1 MSTYRAGMQNL
12 RLEPMTEDQY
22 GRYRDGA
29 EADYARSIAASGSMP
44 LPEAEAKS
52 RADYQRLLPAGLGT
66 PGHRLWTVYDGD
78 VEVGL
83 LWLHTEQKSDGL
95 HAFIYDVEVREELRR
110 RGYGRGIMQ
119 AVDRWCR
126 EAGVVAVGLNVFGHN
141 TGARALYEEMG
152 YEVVSVQ
159 MRKFL

>member
-1 MSTYRAGMQNL
+1 
-12 RLEPMTEDQY
+12 MTEEQY

-29 EADYARSIAASGSMP
+29 EAEYARSIAASGAMP
-44 LPEAEAKS
+44 LAEAEAKA
-52 RADYQRLLPAGLGT
+52 RADYQRLLPAGLRT

-78 VEVGL
+78 VEVGM
-83 LWLHTEQKSDGL
+83 LWLHTEQKSDGR
-95 HAFIYDVEVREELRR
+95 HAFIYNVEVREELRR

-126 EAGVVAVGLNVFGHN
+126 EEGVVAVGLNVFGQN
-141 TGARALYEEMG
+141 TGARALYEETG